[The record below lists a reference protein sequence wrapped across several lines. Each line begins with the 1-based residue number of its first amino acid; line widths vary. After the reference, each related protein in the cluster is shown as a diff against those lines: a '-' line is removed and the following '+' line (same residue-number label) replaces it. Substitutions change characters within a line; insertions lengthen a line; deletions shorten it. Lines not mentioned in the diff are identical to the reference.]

1 MITPEELKI
10 LKGFAERIPLDDP
23 GAHNNLAIVY
33 YNKGL
38 YDEAI
43 SELEEALKIDSNFV
57 LARNNLDIILKKT
70 GRLEEK
76 VERLARVLDKEPY
89 DEYRTLE
96 LADTYRKLSRY
107 SQAIIFYKKV
117 LDFNP
122 GSFEGHYGLGMTLK
136 SLGKYDNALEEI
148 KKSLEIKIS
157 PEVYRMLGEVYFN
170 KGIVDLAIKNL
181 QEAINLEP
189 ASAESHF
196 LLGFAYGE
204 KGKVDDSLASVK
216 KAISLNPALA
226 QFEPNLS
233 IDIKEHKGQWEF
245 LKEQL
250 GMPKKT
256 ENEFQVHFNL
266 GMTYRNKRLHGE
278 AQKELEHC
286 LSFRFD
292 SPELYLA
299 LGQVYL
305 FQYKMSDAERFL
317 QKAYEL
323 DFDSALCTNAL
334 GVLFCLKNDLQ
345 AAETWFDKTYIL
357 DKKFA
362 PAINNKAV
370 CQYIAGNIDRALGL
384 YDAAIKLN
392 SVDARVNKG
401 MILLHD
407 GKYEKALALFNGD
420 TADQHFGRGLVFV
433 EQGKDDDA
441 LHVFRQTLAMA
452 PDYAGAYYNIGFI
465 LTKQG
470 KFKEGLDF
478 IRRGMEIEP
487 NYEKNKYMLT
497 VDPQLS
503 GFGPYYTKDIDQR
516 VEESMEAELP
526 QLEIPDADESYAH
539 AEEYYRKRDYDN
551 ALFMIDQTL
560 SQKPDWHNAMDLKA
574 KILFDRGQR
583 ESAITILEEYSIQHP
598 DATSSKQLLGTLFKT
613 GGDIKKAKV
622 IFTELM
628 EQQPDVLEWIVQV
641 ADLSW
646 QSGDHDEARERYMQ
660 IVEHNKEHIGANI
673 GLLRFCMLKKDL
685 VQASPYVQFLKEKHP
700 DLFDVNLL
708 AGLYHLEKNERS
720 EANVYLQKA
729 IEIDS
734 SQTLPYYHLGLL
746 RVQEGDFESACD
758 NWKKALLLSPE
769 EELAKKIRHCLTMT
783 VELSEFIKKEV

>member
-1 MITPEELKI
+1 MITPEELRI
-10 LKGFAERIPLDDP
+10 LKGFAERIPPDDP
-23 GAHNNLAIVY
+23 GGHNNLAIVY

-43 SELEEALKIDSNFV
+43 SELEKALKIDSNFV

-76 VERLARVLDKEPY
+76 IERLARVLDREPY
-89 DEYRTLE
+89 DEQRTLE

-107 SQAIIFYKKV
+107 SQAIIFYRKV

-136 SLGKYDNALEEI
+136 SLGKYDDALEEI
-148 KKSLEIKIS
+148 KKSLEIKIA
-157 PEVYRMLGEVYFN
+157 PEVYRILGEIYFN

-181 QEAINLEP
+181 QEAITLEP
-189 ASAESHF
+189 SSAESHF

-204 KGKVDDSLASVK
+204 KGKIDDSLAAVK

-233 IDIKEHKGQWEF
+233 IDIDEHRGHWEF

-250 GMPKKT
+250 GMPKQT

-266 GMTYRNKRLHGE
+266 GVTYRNKGLFEESQR
-278 AQKELEHC
+278 ELEQC
-286 LSFRFD
+286 LSFGSD

-305 FQYKMSDAERFL
+305 FQYKISDAEQYL

-323 DFDSALCTNAL
+323 DFDSALCANAL
-334 GVLFCLKNDLQ
+334 GVLFCLKNDLA
-345 AAETWFDKTYIL
+345 AAETWFDKSYTF
-357 DKKFA
+357 DKRCSS
-362 PAINNKAV
+362 AINNKAV
-370 CQYIAGNIDRALGL
+370 CQYIAGNTDRSLGL
-384 YDAAIKLN
+384 FDAAIMLK

-401 MILLHD
+401 MITLHD
-407 GKYEKALALFNGD
+407 GKYDEALALFDGD
-420 TADQHFGRGLVFV
+420 TANQYFGRGLVFV

-441 LHVFRQTLAMA
+441 LQTFRQTLAVA
-452 PDYAGAYYNIGFI
+452 PDHAGAYYNIGFV
-465 LTKQG
+465 LTKLG
-470 KFKEGLDF
+470 KFKEGLDY

-487 NYEKNKYMLT
+487 NYEKNKYVLT
-497 VDPQLS
+497 IDPQLN
-503 GFGPYYTKDIDQR
+503 GFGPYYSKDIDQR
-516 VEESMEAELP
+516 VEKSADAELP
-526 QLEIPDADESYAH
+526 QLEIPDADESYAQ
-539 AEEYYRKRDYDN
+539 ANNYYEQRDYDN
-551 ALFMIDQTL
+551 AVFMIDQTL
-560 SQKPDWHNAMDLKA
+560 SQKPDWHDAMNLKA
-574 KILFDRGQR
+574 KILFDRGDH
-583 ESAITILEEYSIQHP
+583 ESAIALLEGYIAQYP
-598 DATSSKQLLGTLFKT
+598 DVNSSKQLLGTLFKT
-613 GGDIKKAKV
+613 GGDIEKAKT

-628 EQQPDVLEWIVQV
+628 EQQPDIVEWIVQV
-641 ADLSW
+641 ADLTW
-646 QSGDHDEARERYMQ
+646 QSGDHDKARELYMRILGQ
-660 IVEHNKEHIGANI
+660 SKDHVRANI
-673 GLLRFCMLKKDL
+673 GLLRIHMYKKNLD
-685 VQASPYVQFLKEKHP
+685 QAAPYVQFLREKHP
-700 DLFDVNLL
+700 DLYDVNVLV
-708 AGLYHLEKNERS
+708 GLYYLENNERA
-720 EANVYLQKA
+720 EANVHLQRA

-734 SQTLPYYHLGLL
+734 SQAPPYYHLGLL

-769 EELAKKIRHCLTMT
+769 QDLAKKVRHCLTMT